1 LAVDVPPHCSAAV
14 ESQGQIGFTK
24 QKIGFVI
31 LEKRRK
37 MGSFDSFAI
46 KFLTVSEFVFHFFFR
61 VAPSG
66 PVQSL
71 GPYSDFGPFVPPPG
85 CHGPARLPTAADD
98 SVTSQEE

>member
-46 KFLTVSEFVFHFFFR
+46 KFLTVSEFVFQFFFR

-66 PVQSL
+66 PSNDSNHWALTRILALLYLLPAVTAL
-71 GPYSDFGPFVPPPG
+71 PG
-85 CHGPARLPTAADD
+85 CQLLLT
-98 SVTSQEE
+98 TL